1 MFSSFFFT
9 DFYWVVDCF
18 WKASLLCG
26 PSGAWTGLGS
36 YRRVLW
42 YNRGGGSSTSPF
54 VRGLDCLFLPPHSAS
69 SSQIEWHFGRIP
81 QSMALGFWGIF
92 FIFCLSYAD
101 WCSVRTSCWI
111 CTVAASWCEVVTLPT
126 GQSIQ
131 MSTSPLAKLETCSV
145 WVHMAAGLTG
155 WMISIHLFAPGA
167 PWTKLSQKSDY
178 CREHPVEK
186 GVNMWSQAEH

>member
-81 QSMALGFWGIF
+81 QSMALGFWGILF
-92 FIFCLSYAD
+92 ELRWLMQCADILLNMYGSSILMRGRYHRAEHPNVNIAPCQIRDVFCLGTHGGGAD
-101 WCSVRTSCWI
+101 GLNDINPPLCTW
-111 CTVAASWCEVVTLPT
+111 CTVDQAQPKIRLLQGTPGGKGGKYVITSWTL
-126 GQSIQ
+126 S
-131 MSTSPLAKLETCSV
+131 
-145 WVHMAAGLTG
+145 H
-155 WMISIHLFAPGA
+155 
-167 PWTKLSQKSDY
+167 
-178 CREHPVEK
+178 
-186 GVNMWSQAEH
+186 